1 MDRVDQGTVA
11 ALARRHDGVVTHPQ
25 LRKLGLSDRAIVR
38 WVSTGRLNR
47 LFPRVYSI
55 GHDLIP
61 TDGWRRAVV
70 HTTGPRSALS
80 HESAIALWKIAP
92 QQRGWHVVVPA
103 GPGPRRSP
111 PTITVHRSR
120 MLSPDDVRTVRGIPV
135 TSVARTLAD
144 LASCVEPDR
153 LAKIVHEAEVMRLLN
168 VTAVIEVLDRCP
180 QRRGAAALRAL
191 LSDPAPVDNRE
202 FVRRYLGFCK
212 RYALPQPEVGAYLN
226 ARLPHLTEADMYY
239 RRERLVVEL
248 DGAAVH
254 LTRKR
259 FESDRRRDSALLALD
274 IPTVRVTWRRLTT
287 DAASLAAE
295 LHEIL
300 ARRRVGLTTQSV
312 AQPSQ

>member
-120 MLSPDDVRTVRGIPV
+120 MLSPEDVRTVRGIPV

-144 LASCVEPDR
+144 LACDKPIPKPRRRKPKAEAQVAPEPKGPVMLDPNGFSPGGTPNWYLNQQR
-153 LAKIVHEAEVMRLLN
+153 LERAGLP
-168 VTAVIEVLDRCP
+168 LDR
-180 QRRGAAALRAL
+180 
-191 LSDPAPVDNRE
+191 AP
-202 FVRRYLGFCK
+202 
-212 RYALPQPEVGAYLN
+212 
-226 ARLPHLTEADMYY
+226 M
-239 RRERLVVEL
+239 
-248 DGAAVH
+248 
-254 LTRKR
+254 LTRR
-259 FESDRRRDSALLALD
+259 PHS
-274 IPTVRVTWRRLTT
+274 
-287 DAASLAAE
+287 
-295 LHEIL
+295 
-300 ARRRVGLTTQSV
+300 
-312 AQPSQ
+312 

>member
-1 MDRVDQGTVA
+1 MSSTVTQSSDGGSGNNCA
-11 ALARRHDGVVTHPQ
+11 SSNSSALTASGRSRDPDGRWAMAVASWIPSG
-25 LRKLGLSDRAIVR
+25 GLA
-38 WVSTGRLNR
+38 GRL
-47 LFPRVYSI
+47 V
-55 GHDLIP
+55 G
-61 TDGWRRAVV
+61 
-70 HTTGPRSALS
+70 
-80 HESAIALWKIAP
+80 
-92 QQRGWHVVVPA
+92 
-103 GPGPRRSP
+103 
-111 PTITVHRSR
+111 
-120 MLSPDDVRTVRGIPV
+120 
-135 TSVARTLAD
+135 
-144 LASCVEPDR
+144 VEPDR

-191 LSDPAPVDNRE
+191 LNEPAPADNRE

-212 RYALPQPEVGAYLN
+212 RYALPQPEVSAYLN

-300 ARRRVGLTTQSV
+300 ARRRVSLTTQSV